1 MHTRKLANSIFDGAI
16 TNRLLILGIL
26 IDVLSGAHAKWGIS
40 FSDFK
45 FGTFIGCFPSDTLA
59 SMAVKRLN

>member
-1 MHTRKLANSIFDGAI
+1 MQTCKLVNSMFDGPV
-16 TNRLLILGIL
+16 TNLLLILFIL
-26 IDVLSGAHAKWGIS
+26 IKVLLGAHAKWGIS
-40 FSDFK
+40 FNDFK